1 MPAFTASPHPND
13 LPHAP
18 RTVLVTGAGRR
29 LGRAIALACARAG
42 WRVAVHYHRSR
53 QDALETVAACAQ
65 WASAG
70 AVFEAD
76 LSDQA
81 ATRSLLPRVVAEL
94 GAVHAVVNSA
104 ALFEFDDAASFT
116 TAHLTRHM
124 HTNTA
129 APVLLAQALAAHLAE
144 RDAPPASGCVVNL
157 LDQKLFN
164 PNPDFLSYT
173 LSKAALLSATTLLA
187 QALAPRVRVVGVAPG
202 LTLTSDWLTPERFE
216 ALHQMSPLGRS
227 STAEDVA
234 ASVVFALGNPSI
246 TGATL
251 LVDGGQHLLRFDRD
265 FSMMNGTQAP
275 VPPALSAIESEA
287 MRVSGQLS
295 AAPDACTDEGAG
307 GAAQG
312 GQTLTLTGL
321 RFDASLGILDHE
333 KQAPQ
338 PIQVDAEL
346 NLGAQPL
353 RPRDDEI
360 THVLDYRKVRQIII
374 DECTAEHVNLLESLI
389 GKLCERLL
397 RLPGVLGVRVK
408 IAKLEIFED
417 CEVAIRMEAGRW

>member
-1 MPAFTASPHPND
+1 M
-13 LPHAP
+13 
-18 RTVLVTGAGRR
+18 TGAGRR
-29 LGRAIALACARAG
+29 LGRAIALACAQAG

-53 QDALETVAACAQ
+53 QNALETIAACAQ
-65 WASAG
+65 LAPTGAAFSANL
-70 AVFEAD
+70 AHEDEAR
-76 LSDQA
+76 A
-81 ATRSLLPRVVAEL
+81 LLPRVVAEL
-94 GAVHAVVNSA
+94 GPVDAVVNSA

-116 TAHLTRHM
+116 ASLLERHLRA
-124 HTNTA
+124 NTA
-129 APVLLAQALAAHLAE
+129 APVLLAQALAEHLAT
-144 RDAPPASGCVVNL
+144 RDAGPASGCVVNL

-173 LSKAALLSATTLLA
+173 LSKAALHSATTLLA

-202 LTLTSDWLTPERFE
+202 LTLTSHLLSDERFA
-216 ALHQMSPLGRS
+216 ALHQLSPLGRS
-227 STAEDVA
+227 STPEDVA
-234 ASVVFALGNPSI
+234 ASVVFALGNASV

-251 LVDGGQHLLRFDRD
+251 LVDGGQHLVRFERD
-265 FSMMNGTQAP
+265 FSMMNT
-275 VPPALSAIESEA
+275 PPAQQATKNEASSAEPA
-287 MRVSGQLS
+287 T
-295 AAPDACTDEGAG
+295 AAYAPPLAQ
-307 GAAQG
+307 AAG
-312 GQTLTLTGL
+312 GQTLTLNGL
-321 RFDASLGILDHE
+321 RFDANLGILDHE

-353 RPRDDEI
+353 RPRDDDI

-408 IAKLEIFED
+408 IAKLEIFDD